1 MCLIAL
7 ALNVS
12 PEFPLILAANRDEFY
27 ERPSLPAHRWTESSR
42 VIGGRDVTAGGSWL
56 AISSVG
62 RFAAVTNLRGA
73 VSKERSRGLLVKDF
87 VLSGTTVSSPE
98 LYAGFNLIT
107 GEVGGETTLI
117 SNVDNTAVQ
126 WQEGIYAVGNDP
138 PHVQSAKVI
147 SAVDAM
153 GTIVNAP
160 HTIESLVFDL
170 MDFLHSPDAFVQTDR
185 YGTRASTVIVA
196 SESDITLVEV
206 TLPEGDSVNLQLT
219 RR

>member
-27 ERPSLPAHRWTESSR
+27 DRPSLRAHRWTDAPH

-56 AISSVG
+56 AISRHG

-73 VSKERSRGLLVKDF
+73 ASKERSRGLLVSDF
-87 VLSGTTVSSPE
+87 VIGGESVSSPE

-107 GEVGGETTLI
+107 GQAGGETTLI
-117 SNVDNTAVQ
+117 SNADNTVVR

-138 PHVQSAKVI
+138 PHVESAKV
-147 SAVDAM
+147 SGANDAM
-153 GTIVNAP
+153 RAIVSAP
-160 HTIESLVFDL
+160 HTNASLIGDL
-170 MDFLHSPDAFVQTDR
+170 MDFLFSPDAFVETER
-185 YGTRASTVIVA
+185 YGTRASTVIIA
-196 SESDITLVEV
+196 SEHEIMLVEV
-206 TLPEGDSVNLQLT
+206 TSPDGDSVNLQL
-219 RR
+219 RRG